1 MGLAIPCFPTV
12 TNGLLFSL
20 DERWVGWAGPV
31 GGGGVGENVSTS
43 QAIFC
48 ALLSLQTFF
57 CGYFFLLT
65 IFCPANK
72 SLLIKFANFFF
83 ASP

>member
-1 MGLAIPCFPTV
+1 M
-12 TNGLLFSL
+12 
-20 DERWVGWAGPV
+20 
-31 GGGGVGENVSTS
+31 GENVSTS

-83 ASP
+83 ASHNVQIIKLDFLFRAKNL